1 MNTMVDT
8 AIFLGKFL
16 YYFLES
22 VAFKI
27 IPRKKKDVAGE
38 IVLITGAGSGLGR
51 LLALHFAHTGAILVL
66 WDINQESNMET
77 CRLAKEKGGVK
88 VFAYKC
94 DCSNRQEVYSVA
106 DQVKKEVGDV
116 TILINNAGVVTGKP
130 FLDIPDHMLER
141 SFYVNAISHFWI
153 CKAFFPAMLQAN
165 HGHLVCISSIAGMVG
180 TSRLSDYSASKFA
193 AFGFAESLFLEYSMS
208 RKTNIKFTLV
218 CPYFIKT
225 GMFEGCITKYPFLL
239 PLLEQEYVAQKIF
252 NAILEEQVY
261 LLIPKFAYFAVV
273 LKHLISPKMMIV
285 LGEYLG
291 ADTCMDSFKGRMEA
305 NKPQE
310 EVERKCQ

>member
-1 MNTMVDT
+1 MHFNMNVMMDT

-27 IPRKKKDVAGE
+27 IPRRKKDVAGD

-51 LLALHFAHTGAILVL
+51 HLAIHFACTGATLVL

-94 DCSNRQEVYSVA
+94 DCSNRQEVYRLA
-106 DQVKKEVGDV
+106 DQVRKEVGDV
-116 TILINNAGVVTGKP
+116 SILINNAGIVTGKP
-130 FLDIPDHMLER
+130 FLDIPDHMVER
-141 SFYVNAISHFWI
+141 SFHVNVISHFWT
-153 CKAFFPAMLQAN
+153 CKAFLPAMLQAN
-165 HGHLVCISSIAGMVG
+165 HGHLVFISSIAGMVATG
-180 TSRLSDYSASKFA
+180 KLSAYSASKFA
-193 AFGFAESLFLEYSMS
+193 SFGFAESLFLE
-208 RKTNIKFTLV
+208 FTLSYKTKIKSTIV

-225 GMFEGCITKYPFLL
+225 GMFEGCTTKYSFLL

-261 LLIPKFAYFAVV
+261 LLIPKFTYFAVI
-273 LKHLISPKMMIV
+273 LKQTHFSN
-285 LGEYLG
+285 
-291 ADTCMDSFKGRMEA
+291 D
-305 NKPQE
+305 
-310 EVERKCQ
+310 ERKNFNSARTRFLLF

>member
-1 MNTMVDT
+1 MSTMVDT

-51 LLALHFAHTGAILVL
+51 LLALHFARTGAILVL

-116 TILINNAGVVTGKP
+116 TILINNAGIVTGKP
-130 FLDIPDHMLER
+130 FLDIPDHMMER

-180 TSRLSDYSASKFA
+180 TSGLSDHHNTENKQRYQ
-193 AFGFAESLFLEYSMS
+193 
-208 RKTNIKFTLV
+208 
-218 CPYFIKT
+218 
-225 GMFEGCITKYPFLL
+225 FLL